1 MQARFPGPPLPEAP
15 LPEAAA
21 FAGGGA
27 RAGAA
32 FAAATASIARHN
44 TNGLPVGVTNNPIV
58 SK

>member
-32 FAAATASIARHN
+32 FAAEAPDLGKRVA
-44 TNGLPVGVTNNPIV
+44 NGKLALG
-58 SK
+58 